1 MTFRWFADVEPERD
15 GVIIK
20 IQKNR
25 KEPIQIIHIK
35 KEQKILE
42 YSQAIKDAFE
52 EIH

>member
-1 MTFRWFADVEPERD
+1 MLKPERE

-25 KEPIQIIHIK
+25 KETIQIIQIRK
-35 KEQKILE
+35 DQKILE
-42 YSQAIKDAFE
+42 FSQTIKDAFE